1 MSAGAIEFY
10 GLARDTPS
18 TDTRTYWLVDGAAR
32 GSRIP
37 VTSAGSERR
46 SGFARSFP
54 FTLDRKYRTIYSTL
68 PNGERQNYFGD
79 QIYCEPYD
87 PPTSRCR
94 TWRGDHGFLDV
105 VVQGLTRRSHSVQV
119 VLNGAALGTMTLSE
133 QANVSHHFPLPAGN
147 CSTRVQ
153 NSLTL
158 TSTGGATDVSFIDT
172 LELTYPRQYRAE
184 RGATVRGPRG
194 RRREGH
200 GFQPSESDPRRRHST
215 PLATASAT
223 DRQSHAGRVRRRC
236 GAGATR
242 PPLSWL

>member
-1 MSAGAIEFY
+1 MKLEVRRDGWYRVTRSRLARAGAKLSSSRSPRLFADGKEVPIYVSAGAIEFY

-79 QIYCEPYD
+79 QIYSS
-87 PPTSRCR
+87 PT
-94 TWRGDHGFLDV
+94 TLHVTVQNLARGSGSLDV

-133 QANVSHHFPLPAGN
+133 LANVSHHFRL
-147 CSTRVQ
+147 
-153 NSLTL
+153 
-158 TSTGGATDVSFIDT
+158 
-172 LELTYPRQYRAE
+172 
-184 RGATVRGPRG
+184 PRG
-194 RRREGH
+194 LLHE
-200 GFQPSESDPRRRHST
+200 
-215 PLATASAT
+215 
-223 DRQSHAGRVRRRC
+223 VR
-236 GAGATR
+236 TR
-242 PPLSWL
+242 